1 MSQGMLLV
9 TTEGRAA
16 TRCGQEHQEG
26 TQAGHHRGQAP
37 RMALPRAPSPNIAAS
52 ANVPSTTVSSLTRM
66 LSVLD
71 LFSRDHT
78 TMTAEQIADAL
89 SLTRTTCYRYTRE
102 LSQAGLL
109 VSHNGQFMLGPR
121 IIELDH
127 RMLDSD
133 PLINVGGPAVSAL
146 ADAMGATGLLTASY
160 SDHVVN
166 VFAHTG
172 SPRPLP
178 MSFGRGTT
186 MPMFKSSTSK
196 LLLAMLSR
204 GRLRRVWER
213 HQHDADCRAIGKD
226 WKAFWRTLQEIRQ
239 RGYATSYGELNAELA
254 GISAPVT
261 FNGGEVAGSMSLV
274 FLREEFKRFD
284 VQLLGARLC
293 VAAADVSR
301 RLIPLQEPSSTASRK
316 SSTRGSGASKRNGK
330 RKAPA
335 VAARAG
341 RKAGAGGRAATHGVG
356 KPKKQAA
363 RAR

>member
-1 MSQGMLLV
+1 MRDLQR
-9 TTEGRAA
+9 TAD
-16 TRCGQEHQEG
+16 
-26 TQAGHHRGQAP
+26 P
-37 RMALPRAPSPNIAAS
+37 
-52 ANVPSTTVSSLTRM
+52 VSSLTRM

-71 LFSRDHT
+71 LFSSDHT
-78 TMTAEQIADAL
+78 TMTAEQIGEAL

-109 VSHNGQFMLGPR
+109 VSHGGQFMLGPR

-127 RMLDSD
+127 RMRGSD
-133 PLINVGGPAVSAL
+133 PLINAGGPVVSAL

-186 MPMFKSSTSK
+186 MPMFRSSTSK
-196 LLLAMLSR
+196 MLLAMMSR

-213 HQHDADCRAIGKD
+213 HEQDPDCRAIGQD
-226 WKAFWRTLQEIRQ
+226 WKAFWRALQAIRQ
-239 RGYATSYGELNAELA
+239 LGYAPSYGELNAELA

-261 FNGGEVAGSMSLV
+261 FNGGEVAGCMSLV
-274 FLREEFKRFD
+274 FLRKDFKRFD

-301 RLIPLQEPSSTASRK
+301 RLDRLGEQPLPASRQRPAGE
-316 SSTRGSGASKRNGK
+316 SVSTRKPMK
-330 RKAPA
+330 KARAVGVKSAGRTPA
-335 VAARAG
+335 VRGGARQAA
-341 RKAGAGGRAATHGVG
+341 G
-356 KPKKQAA
+356 KPKTKVALA
-363 RAR
+363 R